1 MGKFKIKPVSNWL
14 ITLFLAVYFALA
26 LNLSVYKE
34 LAEIFSQ
41 LDEVSIG
48 FIISIPIFFI
58 AVFNLLFN
66 VLSWPYFTKPFF
78 ILLIIISS
86 MISYATY
93 QYHVIFD
100 RDMMANFFETNSK
113 EMDPYMN
120 PFVLGWICLF
130 GVLPSLILALLPIKK
145 EHTVWRLLVKKIA
158 SIVVSIVVILLVA
171 ALYYQNYVSVGRNHS
186 VLKRLIVP
194 TYFVNGL
201 TGYLKENYFTKP
213 MPYRYI
219 GEDAQYNPAQFGAAT
234 QSAKPTLMV
243 LVVGETA
250 RAQNYHY
257 HGYPRD
263 TNPYTAPLKPI
274 YFQTVTS
281 CGTATAVSVPCMF
294 SNMTRENFNRKEA
307 DNQDNALDIL
317 KRAGIDILWKE
328 NDGGDKNVAKNVP
341 IIELDNNKKDRL
353 CNGESC
359 LDEGLLEQLPQQIN
373 GMKGNR
379 LVVLH
384 IMGSHGPSYYLR
396 YPQNMAYFKPD
407 CLRSDIEN
415 CSQEELVNTF
425 DNTIRYTD
433 WVLADVI
440 KTLKG
445 LEKQYNTVMLYLSDH
460 GESLGENGLYLHG
473 MVYSLAPEYQTHV
486 PMLLWMSP
494 GYTKEQKLNEQCLR
508 QRAKQDAYSQDFI
521 FHSLLSAMNVATSA
535 YDKQLDIFAPCRH

>member
-1 MGKFKIKPVSNWL
+1 MIKLKIKPISNWFATL
-14 ITLFLAVYFALA
+14 ILAGYFALA
-26 LNLSVYKE
+26 LNLALYKE
-34 LAEIFSQ
+34 LVEIFSQ
-41 LDEVSIG
+41 LDEVSLG
-48 FIISIPIFFI
+48 FIISIPIFLI
-58 AVFNLLFN
+58 VILNILFN
-66 VLSWPYFTKPFF
+66 FFSWPYVLKPFF
-78 ILLIIISS
+78 ILLIIASS
-86 MISYATY
+86 MVSYASY

-100 RDMMANFFETNSK
+100 REMMVNIFETNTK
-113 EMDPYMN
+113 EMDPYLN
-120 PFVLGWICLF
+120 PFVLGWFLLF
-130 GVLPSLILALLPIKK
+130 GLLPSILLAVLPLKRERTIWCLLLKK
-145 EHTVWRLLVKKIA
+145 TI
-158 SIVVSIVVILLVA
+158 SIVVSCLIVLIIA

-186 VLKRLIVP
+186 SLKRLIVP
-194 TYFVNGL
+194 TYFINGL
-201 TGYLKENYFTKP
+201 GGYVKDNYFAQP
-213 MPYRYI
+213 MPYRYL
-219 GEDAQYNPAQFGAAT
+219 GEDAKRDPAQFGLEGKDN
-234 QSAKPTLMV
+234 KPTAMI

-257 HGYPRD
+257 HGYARN
-263 TNPYTAPLKPI
+263 TNPYTEPFNPI

-281 CGTATAVSVPCMF
+281 CGTATAVSVPCLF
-294 SNMTRENFNRKEA
+294 SNMTRENFNRKQA

-328 NDGGDKNVAKNVP
+328 NDGGDKNVAKNVRV
-341 IIELDNNKKDRL
+341 IELDNNKVDRF

-359 LDEGLLEQLPQQIN
+359 LDEGLLEQLPQEID

-433 WVLADVI
+433 WVLAEAI
-440 KTLKG
+440 KTLQGMDKN
-445 LEKQYNTVMLYLSDH
+445 YNTVLLYLSDH

-473 MVYSLAPEYQTHV
+473 MIYGLAPEYQTHV

-508 QRAKQDAYSQDFI
+508 QRAKQDDYSQDFI

-535 YDKQLDIFAPCRH
+535 YDKQLDIFAPCRQ